1 MQLERKAQRKLL
13 AVALLGISLFS
24 SGCASMVESMLWS
37 PVDSAVDN
45 YDYKTRVD
53 DYKSRGVSQKNAERA
68 AYEDQFFD
76 KMQKDP

>member
-1 MQLERKAQRKLL
+1 MELARKAQKGLLAGTLL
-13 AVALLGISLFS
+13 AVIFFS